1 MADLSKLNKNNEQR
15 IQLASDCMLQAVMP
29 GGVPLEEGV
38 QHVIGAIPT
47 GALLKGWTASVDA
60 ASGWNVTVSIGTV
73 ANPTEF
79 ASALT
84 VSSTNVNDKTAPFE
98 YYFPEGEDVVCTLT
112 VNSGGDDT
120 SAFQFTLDYTEVN
133 TTCGAY
139 TA

>member
-1 MADLSKLNKNNEQR
+1 MADLSTLKRNNEQR
-15 IQLASDCMLQAVMP
+15 VQLASTGTLQVSMP
-29 GGVPLEEGV
+29 GGQTLEEGV
-38 QHVIGAIPT
+38 QHIIGAIPT
-47 GALLKGWTASVDA
+47 GALLKGWTASVDG
-60 ASGWNVTVSIGTV
+60 ASGWNVTVSLGTV
-73 ANPTEF
+73 DNPTEF
-79 ASALT
+79 ASALG

-98 YYFPEGEDVVCTLT
+98 YYYPDGEDIVCTLA

>member
-1 MADLSKLNKNNEQR
+1 MADLSKLNRNNEQR
-15 IQLASDCMLQAVMP
+15 VQLASTGTLQAVMP
-29 GGVPLEEGV
+29 GGLPLEEGV
-38 QHVIGAIPT
+38 QHVIGAIPK
-47 GALLKGWTASVDA
+47 GALLKGWTAAVDG

-73 ANPTEF
+73 SFPTLF
-79 ASALT
+79 ATALT
-84 VSSTNVNDKTAPFE
+84 VSSSNVNDKTAPFE
-98 YYFPEGEDVVCTLT
+98 FYFPESEDLVCTLA

>member
-15 IQLASDCMLQAVMP
+15 IQLASVCMLQAVMP

-38 QHVIGAIPT
+38 QHIIGAIPT
-47 GALLKGWTASVDA
+47 GALLKGWTVSVDG
-60 ASGWNVTVSIGTV
+60 ASGWNVTVSIGTT

-79 ASALT
+79 ATALVVTSA
-84 VSSTNVNDKTAPFE
+84 NVNDKTAPFE
-98 YYFPEGEDVVCTLT
+98 YYFPDGEDIVCTLT

-120 SAFQFTLDYTEVN
+120 STFQFTLDYTEIN